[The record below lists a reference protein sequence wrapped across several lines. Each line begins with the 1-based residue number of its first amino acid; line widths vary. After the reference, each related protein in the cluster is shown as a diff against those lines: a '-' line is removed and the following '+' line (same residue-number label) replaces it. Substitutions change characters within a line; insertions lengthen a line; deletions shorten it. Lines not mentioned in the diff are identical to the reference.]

1 MEHLS
6 PEDDLTPFLSLYR
19 PFPMSKAS
27 SSSKV
32 GDASTL
38 PQNVSAVMN
47 SQDPFLIP
55 NFKRIITVIDKHQ
68 QY

>member
-1 MEHLS
+1 
-6 PEDDLTPFLSLYR
+6 
-19 PFPMSKAS
+19 MSKAS
-27 SSSKV
+27 FSSKV

-38 PQNVSAVMN
+38 PQNVLAVMN